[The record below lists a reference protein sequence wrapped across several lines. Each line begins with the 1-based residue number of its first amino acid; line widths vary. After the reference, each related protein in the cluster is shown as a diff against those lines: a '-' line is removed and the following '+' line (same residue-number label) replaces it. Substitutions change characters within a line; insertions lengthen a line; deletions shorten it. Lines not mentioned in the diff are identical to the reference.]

1 MLEGNSFMTDLR
13 GRKTSMKDDTE
24 TPEKPGAGSM
34 VEKKLLEQRIVPIF
48 GEISQDLARG
58 IISKLLALSAENDDD
73 IKVIVCSE
81 GGHVEAGD
89 AIHDFVRFIKPKVI
103 MIGTGWVASAGAL
116 IFLAAKKEN
125 RVCLPNTRFLL
136 HQPLGGIGGPA
147 ADMEIE
153 AREIVQMRRRI
164 NEIIA
169 RETGQPVEKV
179 EKDTDRNYWIP
190 AKDAVAYGLISRII
204 EHHDDV

>member
-1 MLEGNSFMTDLR
+1 MTRLR
-13 GRKTSMKDDTE
+13 SNQISLKDEAE
-24 TPEKPGAGSM
+24 TPEKQSAGSL
-34 VEKKLLEQRIVPIF
+34 VEKRLLEQRIVPIF
-48 GEISQDLARG
+48 GEITQDLARG
-58 IISKLLALSAENDDD
+58 VVSRLLALSAENDDD
-73 IKVIVCSE
+73 IKIIVCSE

-89 AIHDFVRFIKPKVI
+89 AIHDFVRFIKPEVI

-153 AREIVQMRRRI
+153 AREIVAMRRRI
-164 NEIIA
+164 NEIIS
-169 RETGQPVEKV
+169 RETGQSVEKV
-179 EKDTDRNYWIP
+179 EKDTDRNYWIS
-190 AKDAVAYGLISRII
+190 AKDAIDYGLISRIV

>member
-1 MLEGNSFMTDLR
+1 MTDMRAKRTAL
-13 GRKTSMKDDTE
+13 KDDTE
-24 TPEKPGAGSM
+24 TPEKAGAGSM

-48 GEISQDLARG
+48 GEISQDLARTV
-58 IISKLLALSAENDDD
+58 ISRLLALSAENDDD
-73 IKVIVCSE
+73 IKLIVCSE

-153 AREIVQMRRRI
+153 AREIVQMRKRI

-169 RETGQPVEKV
+169 RETGQPFEKV

-190 AKDAVAYGLISRII
+190 AKDAISYGLISRII

>member
-1 MLEGNSFMTDLR
+1 MTRLR
-13 GRKTSMKDDTE
+13 AKQTVFKEEAE
-24 TPEKPGAGSM
+24 TPEKPSAGAL
-34 VEKKLLEQRIVPIF
+34 VEKRLLEQRVVPIF
-48 GEISQDLARG
+48 GEITQDLARG
-58 IISKLLALSAENDDD
+58 VVSRLLALAAENDDP

-116 IFLAAKKEN
+116 IFLAAEKEN

-153 AREIVQMRRRI
+153 AREIVLMRRRI

-190 AKDAVAYGLISRII
+190 AKDAINYGLISRII
-204 EHHDDV
+204 QHQGEI

>member
-1 MLEGNSFMTDLR
+1 MSILR
-13 GRKTSMKDDTE
+13 ATHMSGKDDKDNA
-24 TPEKPGAGSM
+24 EKASAGSA
-34 VEKKLLEQRIVPIF
+34 VEKRLFEQRIVPIF
-48 GEISQDLARG
+48 GEISQDLARNV
-58 IISKLLALSAENDDD
+58 ISRLLALSAESDDD

-89 AIHDFVRFIKPKVI
+89 AIHDFCRFIKPEVV

-153 AREIVQMRRRI
+153 AREIVAMRRRI

-169 RETGQPVEKV
+169 RETGQSVEKV
-179 EKDTDRNYWIP
+179 EKDTDRNYWIQ
-190 AKDAVAYGLISRII
+190 AKDAIDYGLISRIV

>member
-1 MLEGNSFMTDLR
+1 MFQGISFMTDLR
-13 GRKTSMKDDTE
+13 PTRISMKEDGE
-24 TPEKPGAGSM
+24 TPEKQSVGSM
-34 VEKKLLEQRIVPIF
+34 IEKRLMEQRIVPIF
-48 GEISQDLARG
+48 GEISQDLAR
-58 IISKLLALSAENDDD
+58 SVVSRLLALSAENDDD

-89 AIHDFVRFIKPKVI
+89 AIHDFVRFIKPRVV

-116 IFLAAKKEN
+116 IFLAAKREN

-169 RETGQPVEKV
+169 RETGQPVEKI
-179 EKDTDRNYWIP
+179 EKDTDRNLWIQ
-190 AKDAVAYGLISRII
+190 AKDAIAYGLISRVV
-204 EHHDDV
+204 ERHDDV

>member
-1 MLEGNSFMTDLR
+1 MTDMRAKRTAL
-13 GRKTSMKDDTE
+13 KDDTE

-48 GEISQDLARG
+48 GEISQDLARTV
-58 IISKLLALSAENDDD
+58 ISRLLALSAENDDD
-73 IKVIVCSE
+73 IKLIVCSE

-153 AREIVQMRRRI
+153 AREIVQMRKRI

-169 RETGQPVEKV
+169 RETGQPFEKV

-190 AKDAVAYGLISRII
+190 AKDAISYGLISRII

>member
-1 MLEGNSFMTDLR
+1 MSQKED
-13 GRKTSMKDDTE
+13 KD
-24 TPEKPGAGSM
+24 EKDNAEKAAAGSM
-34 VEKKLLEQRIVPIF
+34 VEKRLLEQRIVPIF
-48 GEISQDLARG
+48 GEISQDLARSV
-58 IISKLLALSAENDDD
+58 IARLLALAAENDDP

-89 AIHDFVRFIKPKVI
+89 AIHDFCRFIKPEVI

-125 RVCLPNTRFLL
+125 RICLPNTRFLL

-153 AREIVQMRRRI
+153 AREIVSMRRRI
-164 NEIIA
+164 NEIIS

-179 EKDTDRNYWIP
+179 EKDTDRNYWIQ
-190 AKDAVAYGLISRII
+190 AKDAVAYGLISRIVEKYEEI
-204 EHHDDV
+204 